1 MKKIIILGASDG
13 LGKAIANLCLK
24 EKIKVIN
31 VSRTACDMP
40 GVVNLACDLSIEE
53 DINNTSNL
61 IKEKYNDFDAIIN
74 CAAIVAMEKIN
85 NITYSKFERAF
96 KINTIAP
103 LYLLSLLFDNIVK
116 NEADILN
123 IGTTAD
129 LKAGFNDQLA
139 YTSTKY
145 GLRGGSY
152 NIGLEL
158 AKTKSRMIYVHCG
171 GMNTKLHE
179 KDYGLKID
187 NPEEWMNPLD
197 VADIILYLLKLP
209 KQIEITEITINR
221 KKRRLG

>member
-40 GVVNLACDLSIEE
+40 GVINLACDLSIEE

-171 GMNTKLHE
+171 GMNTKMHE

-209 KQIEITEITINR
+209 KQIEITEITISR

>member
-1 MKKIIILGASDG
+1 MKKVIILGASDG
-13 LGKAIANLCLK
+13 LGKAVAGLCSNSGI
-24 EKIKVIN
+24 EVIN
-31 VSRTACDMP
+31 ISRTLCDITS
-40 GVVNLACDLSIEE
+40 VVNIACDLAIEK
-53 DINNTSNL
+53 DVDNVANL
-61 IKEKYNDFDAIIN
+61 IKEKYSDFDAIIN

-85 NITYSKFERAF
+85 EVTYSKFERAF

-103 LYLLSLLFDNIVK
+103 LYFISLLFDYIVK

-139 YTSTKY
+139 YTATKY

-171 GMNTKLHE
+171 GMNTQMHE
-179 KDYGLKID
+179 KDYGKKIED
-187 NPEEWMNPLD
+187 PAEWMNPND
-197 VADIILYLLKLP
+197 VADIVLYLLKLP

-221 KKRRLG
+221 KGRRLK